1 LTVAALRLGEL
12 GLEGWSRAGDE
23 SWFRV
28 HPPGLALDAGRG
40 APELAGAGDLFL
52 SHGHLDHALGV
63 PFVLSQRSLHRLP
76 PTRVFCPA
84 PAVDDLRALI
94 EAAARL
100 EALAYA
106 YELRGLAAGERVEVG
121 RDLWVEAFA
130 VDHGVPALG
139 YHLVRRRRRLAA
151 ALHGLAGPE
160 VAARRRRGEPVDEEV
175 EELWL
180 TYPGDTG
187 PGVFALEPRL
197 FASRVLLI
205 ECTFLAAEHRERGAA
220 YRHLHLEDLVERQAS
235 FDNEAVV
242 LVHLS
247 RRHRPQELLRRARER
262 LPALAARLHVF
273 PPAVE

>member
-1 LTVAALRLGEL
+1 LAVATLRLGDL

-40 APELAGAGDLFL
+40 AQELAGAGDLFL
-52 SHGHLDHALGV
+52 THGHLDHALGV
-63 PFVLSQRSLHRLP
+63 PFVLSQRSLHRLDA
-76 PTRVFCPA
+76 TRVFCPA
-84 PAVDDLRALI
+84 PAVEDLRALI

-100 EALAYA
+100 EELRYA
-106 YELRGLAAGERVEVG
+106 YSLRGLASGERVEVG
-121 RDLWVEAFA
+121 RDLAIEAFA
-130 VDHGVPALG
+130 VDHGVAALG

-151 ALHGLAGPE
+151 ELRGLPGAE
-160 VAARRRRGEPVDEEV
+160 VAQRRRRGETVDEEL

-197 FASRVLLI
+197 FESRLLLI
-205 ECTFLAAEHRERGAA
+205 ECTFLAEEHRERGAA
-220 YRHLHLEDLVERQAS
+220 YRHLHLEDLVERQES
-235 FDNEAVV
+235 FRNEAVV

-247 RRHRPQELLRRARER
+247 RRHRPAELLRRAQER
-262 LPALAARLHVF
+262 LPALAGRLHVF
-273 PPAVE
+273 PPADE